1 MFAACFHAVLQTG
14 AGYHTTLHRSNISPR
29 SALFDRDWR
38 FRHPTGLANR
48 ALSIRNAKVGN
59 TGIFSRG
66 VLCTFI
72 VTNILS
78 LLLGAGLG

>member
-1 MFAACFHAVLQTG
+1 MRCRVCSCPEGWSLHHAGRNRLLCP
-14 AGYHTTLHRSNISPR
+14 ARR
-29 SALFDRDWR
+29 RDWR
-38 FRHPTGLANR
+38 VRHPARLTNR